1 MRRRPAE
8 WDTDLRT
15 LEEPAGRL
23 LFRTPKALK
32 PAAPAAPARPQQVP
46 RLDPATEPDVDAEC
60 PSFGFRP
67 SDAVR
72 LSNNDL
78 TATLNGADSQ
88 FVVSKDWISAGHAR
102 KKKSWELAWGNG
114 KAPEHAKY
122 AEPVTLAPWVGIT
135 TARSFDDPAGSYTVV
150 FDLLGNRKWHF
161 RLMALTRS
169 LTEEWDEIKA
179 SSNGD
184 AYTDKDRDR
193 GTICP
198 GYAKVTFD
206 MESHV
211 MNIQFGRPTPD
222 GSAKT
227 WTLSVDFDKSEFKV
241 DCWDQVRLV
250 VWLHDSNVSS
260 QRSVTLV
267 RPSSKA
273 RAA

>member
-1 MRRRPAE
+1 MRKRPAE
-8 WDTDLRT
+8 WDTDLRA
-15 LEEPAGRL
+15 LEEPAGKL
-23 LFRTPKALK
+23 LFRTPKVLK
-32 PAAPAAPARPQQVP
+32 PVKTSAAPARPQQEP
-46 RLDPATEPDVDAEC
+46 RLDPAEEPDVDAEC

-102 KKKSWELAWGNG
+102 KKKSWELTWGNG
-114 KAPEHAKY
+114 KAPEHAKHTD
-122 AEPVTLAPWVGIT
+122 PVTLAPWVGIT
-135 TARSFDDPAGSYTVV
+135 TARSFDDPNASYTAV
-150 FDLLGNRKWHF
+150 FDLLGNRKWD
-161 RLMALTRS
+161 RMLMALPRS
-169 LTEEWDEIKA
+169 LTEEWDELKNSPRGA
-179 SSNGD
+179 
-184 AYTDKDRDR
+184 AYTDRNRDE

-206 MESHV
+206 IESHV

-227 WTLSVDFDKSEFKV
+227 WTLSVDFDKSEFTV
-241 DCWDQVRLV
+241 PWTQVRLV
-250 VWLHDSNVSS
+250 VWIRDSNVSS

-267 RPSSKA
+267 KPSSKA